1 MDSENIHS
9 DLAGDAGDWG
19 YALEVAIRDGVTSV
33 PAPGE
38 CPITS
43 FEHRDIR
50 DVLASAE
57 GENDVANWIAL
68 VTLRDGRFAF
78 ISAWCDYTGWG
89 CQDGGRVVVSSTF
102 RELLQFGL
110 DADER
115 ARLGLKLV
123 YSGVATT
130 AGDEPTAQEAGAR
143 RTAALARH
151 LLCPCG
157 SGKSYGDCHGP
168 QEEMNRLM
176 ADAKEAAAAIADID
190 SILEDIE

>member
-1 MDSENIHS
+1 MGYECSENIHS

-38 CPITS
+38 CPVAP

-57 GENDVANWIAL
+57 GENDCANWIAL
-68 VTLRDGRFAF
+68 ATLRDGRFAF

-115 ARLGLKLV
+115 ARLGLKIV
-123 YSGVATT
+123 GSGVTT
-130 AGDEPTAQEAGAR
+130 TVGDAA
-143 RTAALARH
+143 TAALAQH

-157 SGKSYGDCHGP
+157 SGKSLRDCHGP
-168 QEEMNRLM
+168 QEEMNRLR
-176 ADAKEAAAAIADID
+176 AETKEASRAVADID
-190 SILEDIE
+190 SILKDIG